1 MVAISKQKNRQRN
14 KYKKKHE
21 LYVMVPFFSP
31 VKKKWCLI
39 FDLKVKDSINL

>member
-21 LYVMVPFFSP
+21 LYVMVPFFFS
-31 VKKKWCLI
+31 
-39 FDLKVKDSINL
+39 S